1 MTLTDAM
8 VAAAA
13 LWLLFVLSGIPGQRP
28 GAPSRSAET
37 TASVAS
43 PHAPIVAVP
52 YSVWYQEVPQPR
64 FVTPPLPG
72 AGTPEVSTIGETIP
86 ESNCR
91 TLGSTAIF
99 AAGLPQ
105 TLSLTEITIPPG
117 GRLTLADLDA
127 SGLLVLQSGWL
138 ELTARDGNARL
149 ISAPWAESAAPQAD
163 PRAPTVAPGDR
174 IAFAP
179 GATIALRNRAENA
192 ARMLAVTVMAP
203 PGHLA

>member
-1 MTLTDAM
+1 MTMTDAM

-43 PHAPIVAVP
+43 PHAPIAAVP

-72 AGTPEVSTIGETIP
+72 ARTPEVSTIGETVP
-86 ESNCR
+86 ESNHR

-99 AAGLPQ
+99 AAGLPE

-138 ELTARDGNARL
+138 ELTAWDGNARL
-149 ISAPWAESAAPQAD
+149 ISSPWAESAAPQAD
-163 PRAPTVAPGDR
+163 PWAPTVAPGDR